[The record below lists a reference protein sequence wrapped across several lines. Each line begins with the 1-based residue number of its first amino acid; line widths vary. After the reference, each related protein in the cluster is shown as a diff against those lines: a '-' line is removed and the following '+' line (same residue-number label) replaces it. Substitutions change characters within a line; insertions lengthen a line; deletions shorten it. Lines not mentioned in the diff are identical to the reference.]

1 LRRKFELFTGNLIMG
16 TYTFI
21 TLALPEGWLVQRSA
35 NPPDVYYMGE
45 VGGRRWILEGYAH
58 YYLANQVTGESY
70 DLLVEVKKGRGRKE
84 DRFKE
89 GERLVSLAGHRASV
103 TIRSYA
109 RGFFRKEP
117 VTEHDIRTY
126 CDVTDR
132 RISIQIAS
140 PSELPEEVLEALLDS
155 ECH

>member
-1 LRRKFELFTGNLIMG
+1 MRRKFELFTGNLIMG

-21 TLALPEGWLVQRSA
+21 TLALPEGWIVQRSK
-35 NPPDVYYMGE
+35 NPPDIYYMGE
-45 VGGRRWILEGYAH
+45 VEGRRWILEGYAH
-58 YYLANQVTGESY
+58 YYLTNQVTGESY
-70 DLLVEVKKGRGRKE
+70 DLLVEVKKGKGRKE

-89 GERLVSLAGHRASV
+89 GERLVSLAGHRAFIKV
-103 TIRSYA
+103 RSYT

-132 RISIQIAS
+132 RISVQIAS

>member
-1 LRRKFELFTGNLIMG
+1 LRRKFELFTGNLLMG

-21 TLALPEGWLVQRSA
+21 TLTLPEGWVVQRSA
-35 NPPDVYYMGE
+35 SPPDIYYMGE

-58 YYLANQVTGESY
+58 YYLANHVTGESY

-84 DRFKE
+84 ERFE
-89 GERLVSLAGHRASV
+89 GRERRVSLAGHRAFV
-103 TIRSYA
+103 TVRSYA
-109 RGFFRKEP
+109 RGLFRKEA
-117 VTEHDIRTY
+117 VTEHEIRTY
-126 CDVTDR
+126 CDVTNR
-132 RISIQIAS
+132 RISIQISS

>member
-21 TLALPEGWLVQRSA
+21 TLALPEGWIVQRSA

-70 DLLVEVKKGRGRKE
+70 DLLVEVKKGKGRKE
-84 DRFKE
+84 ELPE
-89 GERLVSLAGHRASV
+89 GRGKLVSLAGHRAFLKV
-103 TIRSYA
+103 QSYT

-117 VTEHDIRTY
+117 VTEHDIKTY

>member
-1 LRRKFELFTGNLIMG
+1 MRRKFELFTGNLLMG
-16 TYTFI
+16 TYTFV
-21 TLALPEGWLVQRSA
+21 TLTLPEGWLIQSSR

-70 DLLVEVKKGRGRKE
+70 DLLVEVKKGRGRTE
-84 DRFKE
+84 RRLGEQDR
-89 GERLVSLAGHRASV
+89 LAYLAGHRAVV
-103 TIRSYA
+103 TVRSFA
-109 RGFFRKEP
+109 RGLLRKEP
-117 VTEHDIRTY
+117 VTEHEIRTY
-126 CDVTDR
+126 CDVTNR

-140 PSELPEEVLEALLDS
+140 PSKLPEEVLEALLDS